1 MSDVKLE
8 LPHDEELNR
17 LLQESA
23 REAFDTMMAGFMGSV
38 VRSDT
43 PSGECAPAPALPAVK
58 VDREVVVDFNGP
70 SNGYF
75 SLRCNAEGAMDIA
88 RGLLMMDDCE
98 ALKVEEVADA
108 LGECANVVAGL
119 LKNKALSPCGDFKM
133 GIPRHCVPYETRD
146 QSGSSLLCH
155 LKNGVVSM
163 EVWLQR

>member
-1 MSDVKLE
+1 MSDLKLE
-8 LPHDEELNR
+8 LPRDEDLQR

-23 REAFDTMMAGFMGSV
+23 REAFDTMMAGFMGQV
-38 VRSDT
+38 VRNDSSTD
-43 PSGECAPAPALPAVK
+43 AQPAATLPAVK
-58 VDREVVVDFNGP
+58 VDREVVVDFHGP
-70 SNGYF
+70 TNGYF
-75 SLRCNAEGAMDIA
+75 LLRCNAEGAMDIA

-119 LKNKALSPCGDFKM
+119 LKNKALSPCGEYRM
-133 GIPRHCVPYETRD
+133 SIPRHCTPNTTRD
-146 QSGSSLLCH
+146 SSGSSLLCH